1 MFCGLVIHGR
11 AAFPSLVSLLS
22 KNHLPLIHWLL
33 IFIHHICGAKY
44 VLFTLVYW
52 FTFMNA

>member
-22 KNHLPLIHWLL
+22 ENHLPLVL
-33 IFIHHICGAKY
+33 IY
-44 VLFTLVYW
+44 YSPTLQLQSD
-52 FTFMNA
+52 TTKQIKT